1 MNSQFLVCITKTK
14 VIFKHLINGT
24 TTENLERVLTKE
36 KKEGNC
42 ENKLVQ

>member
-1 MNSQFLVCITKTK
+1 MTSQFLVCITTAN

-24 TTENLERVLTKE
+24 TTENLERVQNKE

-42 ENKLVQ
+42 EK